1 MTRDEISTRSKNEG
15 GMFAIIP
22 AVVLKDEKLSWS
34 ARMLYGIITWKC
46 NEYAYCWSTNRTLG
60 NEMGLSSKRI
70 SALLAL
76 LESQGHIET
85 ELIRDEES
93 GQILRRNIY
102 PIMKSSRGIFV
113 ADKNDT
119 PILKNRDT
127 PLLENEDTY
136 PQVSGE
142 GIPKN
147 GEEKYK
153 EEIKKENIIA
163 HLKKLQN
170 ILAEIEVTEDA
181 READMTVIS
190 ALERNGYI
198 CQSGVPVPS
207 RGEDP
212 KYTGRIGIVAA
223 KDGVVIALETD
234 RKKIRDKS
242 LCKLRDYPCDIRL
255 ALLRGGEITPPPSG
269 IDAVISLTLKEA
281 DDLFHAFWDEYPKK
295 VDKRRAYAAF
305 KHLNITPEMLRVMLQ
320 ALNVQKRSR
329 QWREAN
335 GQFIPHA
342 STWLNGRRWEDEY
355 IPLPDQTPP
364 AEGPRRVAADPEVPV
379 W

>member
-1 MTRDEISTRSKNEG
+1 MTRDEISTRSKNAG

-22 AVVLKDEKLSWS
+22 AVVLKDEALSWS

-60 NEMGLSSKRI
+60 NEMGLSPKRI

-102 PIMKSSRGIFV
+102 PIMKSSRGIFSV
-113 ADKNDT
+113 ENNDT
-119 PILKNRDT
+119 PILRNNDT
-127 PLLENEDTY
+127 PLLENEDTS
-136 PQVSGE
+136 PRTGGE
-142 GIPKN
+142 GIPEN

-163 HLKKLQN
+163 HLKNLRN
-170 ILAEIEVTEDA
+170 ILTEIEVTENA

-190 ALERNGYI
+190 ALEMSGYV

-207 RGEDP
+207 RGGNP

-255 ALLRGGEITPPPSG
+255 ALLRGGEETQPPVG
-269 IDAVISLTLKEA
+269 IDAVISLRLKET
-281 DDLFHAFWDEYPKK
+281 DDLFHAFWDDYPKK
-295 VDKRRAYAAF
+295 VDKQRAYAAF
-305 KHLNITPEMLRVMLQ
+305 KRLNVTPEMLGVMLR
-320 ALNVQKRSR
+320 ALNAQKRSR
-329 QWREAN
+329 QWKEAN

-342 STWLNGRRWEDEY
+342 STWLNGHRWEDEY
-355 IPLPDQTPP
+355 IAPPDQPP
-364 AEGPRRVAADPEVPV
+364 PRMAAREEVPT

>member
-1 MTRDEISTRSKNEG
+1 MTRDEISMRSKSEG

-22 AVVLKDEKLSWS
+22 AVVLKDETLSWS

-46 NEYAYCWSTNRTLG
+46 NEYAYCWSTNRALG
-60 NEMGLSSKRI
+60 NEMGLSPKRI
-70 SALLAL
+70 SALLSL
-76 LESQGHIET
+76 LEERGHIET
-85 ELIRDEES
+85 ELIRDEET

-102 PIMKSSRGIFV
+102 PIMKSSRGVFSSN
-113 ADKNDT
+113 KNDT
-119 PILKNRDT
+119 PILENRDT
-127 PLLENEDTY
+127 PIHENEDTC
-136 PQVSGE
+136 PQNGGE
-142 GIPKN
+142 GIPEN
-147 GEEKYK
+147 GEKKYK

-163 HLKKLQN
+163 HLEKLRG
-170 ILAEIEVTEDA
+170 IFAEIEVTEDA

-190 ALERNGYI
+190 ALEANGYI
-198 CQSGVPVPS
+198 CQSGAPVPS
-207 RGEDP
+207 RGGNP

-242 LCKLRDYPCDIRL
+242 LHKLLDYPCDIRL
-255 ALLRGGEITPPPSG
+255 ILLRGGVGTEPPAG
-269 IDAVISLTLKEA
+269 IDAVIALKLKEA

-295 VDKRRAYAAF
+295 VDKQRAYAVF
-305 KHLNITPEMLRVMLQ
+305 KRLNVTPEMLGVMLR
-320 ALNVQKRSR
+320 ALNAQKQSR

-335 GQFIPHA
+335 GQFVPHA

-355 IPLPDQTPP
+355 IDLPDQLPSRMATR
-364 AEGPRRVAADPEVPV
+364 EEVPT